1 MSEYI
6 ENERN
11 KREVIINNPSTLNLN
26 SRHGSKIPIHTKTG
40 MPTMQIKKRK
50 AEEAGKYF
58 NMEAHKLKQ
67 SPLQNGDK
75 YIKITAQ
82 IQNDE
87 PKMVP
92 GRRVKLTKIDDNLL
106 SNVAKQLPPIQ

>member
-11 KREVIINNPSTLNLN
+11 KREVIFSNQSTLNLN
-26 SRHGSKIPIHTKTG
+26 SRHGNKMPIHTKTG

-50 AEEAGKYF
+50 VEEAGKYF
-58 NMEAHKLKQ
+58 NMDAHKIKQ

-75 YIKITAQ
+75 YVKIAAQ

-87 PKMVP
+87 PKMP
-92 GRRVKLTKIDDNLL
+92 GRRAKLTKIDDTLL
-106 SNVAKQLPPIQ
+106 SNIAKQLPPIQ